1 MREPV
6 PEEDGDAA
14 LGAQRVKGAG
24 LKVDRV
30 LHGLAGVRGPV
41 GELEGEEDRF
51 SEAEVTHPS
60 ATTTYSSSNNN
71 NNNIQ
76 MVYKVR
82 AFVYS
87 TCLSGLSRPTSRP
100 CCSSSLGGGGSMC
113 LGAGVRVIFSY
124 SSLKLMANWSAEKD
138 SLKFVY
144 LFQEK
149 FFKGETLC
157 CHAVCS
163 GGVKKSA
170 SIGR

>member
-6 PEEDGDAA
+6 PKEDGDAA
-14 LGAQRVKGAG
+14 LGAKRVKGAG

-30 LHGLAGVRGPV
+30 LHGLAGVRRSV
-41 GELEGEEDRF
+41 GELEGEEEIF
-51 SEAEVTHPS
+51 FEAEEATHPP
-60 ATTTYSSSNNN
+60 ATTTTAAAYN

-76 MVYKVR
+76 MARV
-82 AFVYS
+82 FVYS

-113 LGAGVRVIFSY
+113 FGAGVRVIFSY

-144 LFQEK
+144 LF
-149 FFKGETLC
+149 
-157 CHAVCS
+157 
-163 GGVKKSA
+163 
-170 SIGR
+170 